1 MYCIADS
8 FFFDYRDRVTGNLVQ
23 SPTFT
28 CLYEALESFDDC
40 PVAPGTVS
48 HLWAVSNL
56 VGCGSISI
64 MIQEV

>member
-8 FFFDYRDRVTGNLVQ
+8 FFFDYRDSCGNLVQ

-28 CLYEALESFDDC
+28 TLLEAMDAFNN
-40 PVAPGTVS
+40 APAAPATVS

-56 VGCGSISI
+56 IGSGSITV

>member
-8 FFFDYRDRVTGNLVQ
+8 FFFDYRDNCGNLTQ

-28 CLYEALESFDDC
+28 TLYEAMDAFNN
-40 PVAPGTVS
+40 APAASGSVS

-56 VGCGSISI
+56 IGSGSITV